1 MWATLKPLYPEA
13 TDMSGSTLER
23 SEDNGQF
30 TSDTDE
36 KILAAMP
43 PNEPVRARDIAD
55 ETDIPR
61 TTVNYNLNKLA
72 DAGEV
77 EKKKFHERRVVW
89 WRSE

>member
-1 MWATLKPLYPEA
+1 
-13 TDMSGSTLER
+13 MSGSTLER

-72 DAGEV
+72 DAGEG
-77 EKKKFHERRVVW
+77 
-89 WRSE
+89 WRTRELGVSGVAALAVRG